1 MPPTMDM
8 GAPGW
13 CMLLSTGPGIGLYEA
28 YETMDGTPWVRA
40 APGYCSGGAMA
51 GIEVLPRGMAPEE
64 VIVEAVVGD
73 GCVTGEVYEG

>member
-1 MPPTMDM
+1 
-8 GAPGW
+8 
-13 CMLLSTGPGIGLYEA
+13 
-28 YETMDGTPWVRA
+28 
-40 APGYCSGGAMA
+40 MA